1 MTRDSSKSGLGHF
14 LGRGCLGLLSIALT
28 ATVSVIVQRSF
39 DWMTLT
45 PQRPAIVPA
54 LPGSAEANSQE
65 NGTHSPVP
73 ELDRPAADGFDS
85 SVSPEPFSGAGTN
98 SGVDS
103 ETNFETNP
111 ETNPETNFETNSE
124 MNSGAIDGVGG
135 QIILD
140 EPASRTADTESASD
154 RSPSDPSPS
163 RIMQQF
169 WQKLNQ

>member
-1 MTRDSSKSGLGHF
+1 MTHNSSKSGLGHF

-54 LPGSAEANSQE
+54 LPGSSEAITPEVPEANSQE
-65 NGTHSPVP
+65 NGTRPPLP
-73 ELDRPAADGFDS
+73 EPDHPSTDGSGS
-85 SVSPEPFSGAGTN
+85 SVSPDPFSGIGTN
-98 SGVDS
+98 GVDS
-103 ETNFETNP
+103 ETNSGT
-111 ETNPETNFETNSE
+111 
-124 MNSGAIDGVGG
+124 NSGADGVGV

-140 EPASRTADTESASD
+140 EPASGAADTETASD
-154 RSPSDPSPS
+154 RSQSDPSPS

-169 WQKLNQ
+169 WEKLNH